1 MTSHPKSSK
10 DLEDIEKPSTLVSLT
25 FINRGKSS
33 LTGLEKFKN
42 LVKTIQID
50 LDLSGNTLSSQVS
63 SMLELKFLKKL
74 NLSRNSISVIWEL
87 PKSLEQLN
95 LSENFITSLEYSIQ
109 SLTKLEY
116 LDVSQNCIGSLKGVG
131 MLKGLRSLYAGKNKI
146 CDVEGIFECCEL
158 AEIDLEG
165 NNCME
170 LERVFAMESVMV
182 ASFKGNP
189 CINDLVSTSKT
200 YNFTEDKEGI
210 FYKNLDKIQLP
221 KFSKFKIVGKKLKK
235 KFPEQKKR
243 SMYRSRLTSMQEIY
257 EQVIS
262 EDPEME
268 SLNSSG
274 SEDNILITEDFKKPQ
289 VSKLQLDKI
298 EDSLDKISSEKWST
312 KPEISLDSLL
322 DELVQYCELDKE
334 LEKGLNDEMR
344 LETIFRLLKNR
355 EDERKKLLVEKKQNE
370 NQVLHLTQSKSSLST
385 ETDLKSYSNGV
396 IDALNSQVK
405 ALKKQL
411 EDEKKRFL
419 QYEKKL
425 KDRIKVFEEDRFS
438 ARLDFSHSYDSD
450 FSDYNE
456 RRERLSNQNFTVP
469 NKVAEYIENLL
480 KKISRL
486 VNKNKKLRSENL
498 NLKSAHV

>member
-1 MTSHPKSSK
+1 MTSHPKSYK
-10 DLEDIEKPSTLVSLT
+10 DLEDVEKPSTLVSLT

-42 LVKTIQID
+42 LVKIIQID
-50 LDLSGNTLSSQVS
+50 LDLSGNTLSSQVT

-74 NLSRNSISVIWEL
+74 NLARNSISFIWEL

-95 LSENFITSLEYSIQ
+95 LSENFITSLDYNIQ
-109 SLTKLEY
+109 SLSKLEY

-146 CDVEGIFECCEL
+146 CELDGIFECCEL
-158 AEIDLEG
+158 VEVDLKG
-165 NNCME
+165 NNCEE
-170 LERVFAMESVMV
+170 LDRVFAMESVMV
-182 ASFKGNP
+182 ASFRGNP
-189 CINDLVSTSKT
+189 CTYDLVSASKT
-200 YNFTEDKEGI
+200 YNFTEDIEGI

-221 KFSKFKIVGKKLKK
+221 KFSKFKVVGKKLKK
-235 KFPEQKKR
+235 KFPEPKKR

-268 SLNSSG
+268 SLNSSA
-274 SEDNILITEDFKKPQ
+274 SEENTLITEDFKKPQ

-298 EDSLDKISSEKWST
+298 DGSLDKISSEKWST

-334 LEKGLNDEMR
+334 LEKGLNDELR

-355 EDERKKLLVEKKQNE
+355 EDERKKLLSDKKQYE
-370 NQVLHLTQSKSSLST
+370 NRTLHLAQSKCSLNT
-385 ETDLKSYSNGV
+385 EPELKNHSNAV
-396 IDALNSQVK
+396 IDTLNSQIK

-411 EDEKKRFL
+411 EDGKKECL
-419 QYEKKL
+419 QNEKKL
-425 KDRIKVFEEDRFS
+425 KERIRVLEEDRFS
-438 ARLDFSHSYDSD
+438 ARIDFSHSYDSD

-498 NLKSAHV
+498 NLKSVHV